1 MKIAEVV
8 ATRWAQRTHTFPIR
22 HLCKTLDH
30 QMKMTNLGNGAIAYD
45 FSDGSRFETKGK
57 GRAHRT
63 FWASQFNPAT
73 QGPLSQ
79 GSGFEVEPDS
89 KEPIEVENPHQ
100 STQACPNCKRPIT
113 AWNCECGMTF
123 DD

>member
-8 ATRWAQRTHTFPIR
+8 ARRWEQRTHTFPIR

-30 QMKMTNLGNGAIAYD
+30 QMKMSHLSNGAIAYD

-63 FWASQFNPAT
+63 FWASQFNPET
-73 QGPLSQ
+73 QQPLSQ
-79 GSGFEVEPDS
+79 GSNFVVEPDDTT
-89 KEPIEVENPHQ
+89 PIEVENPH
-100 STQACPNCKRPIT
+100 K
-113 AWNCECGMTF
+113 
-123 DD
+123 

>member
-30 QMKMTNLGNGAIAYD
+30 QMTMTNLGNGAIAYD

-63 FWASQFNPAT
+63 FWASQFDPKT
-73 QGPLSQ
+73 QGPLSE
-79 GSGFEVEPDS
+79 GSGYVVEPDPNHDGAHL
-89 KEPIEVENPHQ
+89 PIEVKH
-100 STQACPNCKRPIT
+100 
-113 AWNCECGMTF
+113 
-123 DD
+123 D